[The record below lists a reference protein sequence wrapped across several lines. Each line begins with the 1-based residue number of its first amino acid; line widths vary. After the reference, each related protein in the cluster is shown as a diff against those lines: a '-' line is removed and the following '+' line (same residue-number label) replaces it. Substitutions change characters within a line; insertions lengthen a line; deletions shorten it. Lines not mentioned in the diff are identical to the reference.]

1 MKQVK
6 FYEISQK
13 ERLEAGERIAACLAE
28 QTEVMFAFLYGS
40 FISAPL
46 FRDIDVGIYVAGI
59 EPSQYFACENRLT
72 RLSEDAVDSL
82 FPVDVRI
89 INTAP
94 IFFCFEVIRGKLIF
108 SRDEQLL
115 VDFMTSIAR
124 RRLDMASLRLHYLRE
139 AMG

>member
-1 MKQVK
+1 MR
-6 FYEISQK
+6 FYDVSHK
-13 ERLEAGERIAACLAE
+13 ERLVTGERIAACLAE
-28 QTEVMFAFLYGS
+28 QIEVMFAFLYGS
-40 FISAPL
+40 FISEPL
-46 FRDIDVGIYVAGI
+46 FRDIDVGVYVAGI
-59 EPSQYFACENRLT
+59 EPSQYFACENRLS

-108 SRDEQLL
+108 SRSEQLL

-124 RRLDMASLRLHYLRE
+124 RRLDMASLRRHYLRE